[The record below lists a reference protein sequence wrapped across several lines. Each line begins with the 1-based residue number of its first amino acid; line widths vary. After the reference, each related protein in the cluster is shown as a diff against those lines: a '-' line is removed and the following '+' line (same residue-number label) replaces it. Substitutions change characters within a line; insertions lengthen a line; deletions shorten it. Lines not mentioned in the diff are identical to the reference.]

1 MKTIFL
7 LALLSQ
13 GGNSSIC
20 HRNVMLHVNPHPMI
34 VIDQI
39 NDFSRKVA
47 TEIKEMLR
55 AGNLPAQNP
64 QNKISLSVYCDRE
77 FIKLTEGSIAALS
90 VLPKVQLDGVI
101 KSITDELIMKL
112 CLATFHNSTFRNQ
125 DMSLVEGWELQ
136 I

>member
-20 HRNVMLHVNPHPMI
+20 PRNVMLHVNPHPMI
-34 VIDQI
+34 LIDQI

-47 TEIKEMLR
+47 TEIKEVLR
-55 AGNLPAQNP
+55 AGTPPAQNP
-64 QNKISLSVYCDRE
+64 QISLSVYCDRE
-77 FIKLTEGSIAALS
+77 FIKLTEGRIAPLS
-90 VLPKVQLDGVI
+90 VLPKSQIDSVI

-112 CLATFHNSTFRNQ
+112 CLTTFHNSTFRNQ
-125 DMSLVEGWELQ
+125 DISLLEGWELL